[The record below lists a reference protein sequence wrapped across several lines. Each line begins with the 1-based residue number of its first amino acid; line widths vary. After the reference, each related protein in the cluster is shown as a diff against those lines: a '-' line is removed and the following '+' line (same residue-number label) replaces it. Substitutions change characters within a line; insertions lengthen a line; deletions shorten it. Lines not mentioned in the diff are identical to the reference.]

1 MFEVSS
7 PVVRGSQFL
16 SVLVSALGEWGW
28 SSGLCRLHVRRG
40 LCLCSGGRRWQGC
53 VRWCVLGY
61 LGEACLLMTGFVFS
75 PGSLFGCGIL
85 LWALPA
91 VGRCWVLSLCVPFRW
106 SGTPACTQLFSA
118 RSSASE
124 DVLLMHLWRE
134 MYSTSTCSSA
144 VLSLCLLVLLMVFC
158 AVQKLLIR
166 FHFFLFVFAFVC
178 FRRQI

>member
-1 MFEVSS
+1 M
-7 PVVRGSQFL
+7 
-16 SVLVSALGEWGW
+16 
-28 SSGLCRLHVRRG
+28 
-40 LCLCSGGRRWQGC
+40 
-53 VRWCVLGY
+53 RWCVLGY

-134 MYSTSTCSSA
+134 MYSTSTTPPPSCSPRSYC
-144 VLSLCLLVLLMVFC
+144 VFLIISILMDVKCNVIVILIYISLI
-158 AVQKLLIR
+158 KSSI
-166 FHFFLFVFAFVC
+166 FHV
-178 FRRQI
+178 